1 MIFTTTMRMNGEI
14 GLLFYNYGEETWKV
28 NKNDRIA
35 QGMFIKYL
43 KTNDDEVEN
52 ERQGG
57 WGSTNNS

>member
-1 MIFTTTMRMNGEI
+1 MIFTTILIMNGEI
-14 GLLFYNYGEETWKV
+14 GLLFYNYGEEMWEV

-43 KTNDDEVEN
+43 KIDNDEVEN

-57 WGSTNNS
+57 WGSTNK

>member
-1 MIFTTTMRMNGEI
+1 MIFTTMMKMNGEI

-57 WGSTNNS
+57 WGSTNKI

>member
-1 MIFTTTMRMNGEI
+1 MIFTTMMKMNGEN

-57 WGSTNNS
+57 WGSTNKS

>member
-1 MIFTTTMRMNGEI
+1 MIFTTTLRMNGEI
-14 GLLFYNYGEETWKV
+14 GLLFYNYGEETWEV

-43 KTNDDEVEN
+43 KTDNDEVEN

-57 WGSTNNS
+57 WGSTNK

>member
-1 MIFTTTMRMNGEI
+1 MIFTITLRTNGEI

-43 KTNDDEVEN
+43 KTDNDEVEN

-57 WGSTNNS
+57 WGSTNK

>member
-1 MIFTTTMRMNGEI
+1 MMKMNGEI

-57 WGSTNNS
+57 WGSTNK

>member
-1 MIFTTTMRMNGEI
+1 VIFTTTMRMNGEI

>member
-1 MIFTTTMRMNGEI
+1 MIFTTMMRMNGEI

-57 WGSTNNS
+57 WGSTNK

>member
-1 MIFTTTMRMNGEI
+1 MIFTTMMRMNGEI
-14 GLLFYNYGEETWKV
+14 GLLFYNYGEENWKV

-57 WGSTNNS
+57 WGSTNK

>member
-1 MIFTTTMRMNGEI
+1 MIFTTMMRMNGEI
-14 GLLFYNYGEETWKV
+14 GLLFYNYGEENWKV

-57 WGSTNNS
+57 WGSTNKI

>member
-1 MIFTTTMRMNGEI
+1 VIFTTTMRMNGEI
-14 GLLFYNYGEETWKV
+14 GLLFYNYGEEIWKV

-43 KTNDDEVEN
+43 KTDDDEVKN

-57 WGSTNNS
+57 WGSTNK

>member
-1 MIFTTTMRMNGEI
+1 MIFTTMMKMNGEI

-57 WGSTNNS
+57 WGSTNKS

>member
-1 MIFTTTMRMNGEI
+1 MREKY

-35 QGMFIKYL
+35 QAMFINFL
-43 KTNDDEVEN
+43 RCDDDDIIE
-52 ERQGG
+52 ERKGG

>member
-1 MIFTTTMRMNGEI
+1 MIFTTMMKMNGEI

-57 WGSTNNS
+57 WGSTNK